1 MAFFIIAVLLTSCFA
16 NQTRVQRYSKVEKS
30 LMQGDLEAS
39 LSIVSDQKAYSKKDL
54 LLFLMD
60 NGILNF
66 YGGNTKDAFRFLD
79 QADRYQEDLYTQSI
93 TANVSTYLIND
104 NQRPYAGEDF
114 EVLYLNTLKA
124 LSFIQEKDPE
134 GAMVEVRQG
143 INKLS
148 VFEIRYQKQ
157 LDKLKGN
164 TPPEFKNPNDNS
176 LSYSSNLGKY
186 DLADSALLRLMS
198 LILNRDDG
206 KDDVAEIDKKKIKE
220 IWRLYPDIYNFEKI
234 DLDKINYIKPKDK
247 VVLDVFA
254 FSGMTAKKLPWNLDV
269 VTTNGVMSITS
280 NTPGR
285 SFSTFIPFYG
295 RVGSFSISIPY
306 MVRRNNRIRKAELF
320 INDKKYSSL
329 NIVENT
335 SNIALNQF
343 NKQKNFIIMKS
354 LIRATAKAVATY
366 KLQDEARK
374 KREKGEDNTA
384 LAVAGVFSSVFASAT
399 EVADIRSWNTLP
411 DNCYFG
417 EVVLPEGEYKLD
429 IHYLDSG
436 NRIVR
441 TYSENVSLKKKNKNN
456 LIVSYAL

>member
-285 SFSTFIPFYG
+285 SFSTFIPF
-295 RVGSFSISIPY
+295 S
-306 MVRRNNRIRKAELF
+306 
-320 INDKKYSSL
+320 
-329 NIVENT
+329 
-335 SNIALNQF
+335 
-343 NKQKNFIIMKS
+343 
-354 LIRATAKAVATY
+354 
-366 KLQDEARK
+366 
-374 KREKGEDNTA
+374 
-384 LAVAGVFSSVFASAT
+384 
-399 EVADIRSWNTLP
+399 
-411 DNCYFG
+411 
-417 EVVLPEGEYKLD
+417 
-429 IHYLDSG
+429 
-436 NRIVR
+436 
-441 TYSENVSLKKKNKNN
+441 
-456 LIVSYAL
+456 